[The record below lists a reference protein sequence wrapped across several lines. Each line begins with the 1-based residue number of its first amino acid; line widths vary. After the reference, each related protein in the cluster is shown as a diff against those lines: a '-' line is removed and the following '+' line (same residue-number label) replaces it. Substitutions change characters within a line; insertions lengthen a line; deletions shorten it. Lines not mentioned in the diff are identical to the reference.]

1 MMPLGILGSAH
12 VDSGAWSPA
21 DLPDLQLWFDASD
34 TDTITSAATLVSQ
47 WNDKSGNAR
56 HMVQASDSLKPY
68 TGTKTQNGLNTIE
81 HVNSARRLS
90 TSYSIPA
97 SAWTWLIVW
106 ARDADADGFVVLPTE
121 NTSRYFGAAQSGSG
135 STSIGDG
142 ASGGTMY
149 VNGASIGG
157 TRGAVF
163 TACDNKASIWR
174 CVVTFAGADV
184 LSSNYQGGGFQ
195 SDGGLCEIIACSGTM
210 AAGDV
215 TAAESYLATKWG
227 ITL

>member
-1 MMPLGILGSAH
+1 MPLGILGSAH
-12 VDSGAWSPA
+12 MASGAFSPL
-21 DLPDLQLWFDASD
+21 DLPNLGVWFDASD

-106 ARDADADGFVVLPTE
+106 ARDADADAFVVLGTE
-121 NTSRYFGAAQSGSG
+121 NLSRYYGAAQSGSG
-135 STSIGDG
+135 SAVGDG
-142 ASGGTMY
+142 ATGGTMY
-149 VNGASIGG
+149 VNGAAIGN
-157 TRGAVF
+157 TRADVF
-163 TACDNKASIWR
+163 TACNNKASIWR
-174 CVVTFAGADV
+174 CVVTFGGTDP
-184 LSSNYQGGGFQ
+184 LCTGYYGGGFQ
-195 SDGGLCEIIACSGTM
+195 SDGGVCEIIGCAGTLGSGDI
-210 AAGDV
+210 AS
-215 TAAESYLATKWG
+215 AESYLATKWG